1 MLRWVRSFLL
11 GVILGGVAGSIAMV
25 VYAIRHGG

>member
-1 MLRWVRSFLL
+1 MLKFVRSALV
-11 GVILGGVAGSIAMV
+11 GMILGGVAGSIAMI